1 MYDTDICNDCLCA
14 EVCEINGA
22 YPLDECDYFKNKA
35 DYAEVK
41 HGYWKDRY
49 NNKYYNHL
57 YECSVCGREA
67 LYKPYSDELGHTK
80 ARQELTPV
88 CPYCSAKMDG
98 GNDGKSI

>member
-1 MYDTDICNDCLCA
+1 MATCYDCIH
-14 EVCEINGA
+14 CEACSDAGDA
-22 YPLDECDYFKNKA
+22 GYSSLKEDVTKCKHFKNKA

-80 ARQELTPV
+80 IRQELTPV
-88 CPYCSAKMDG
+88 CPHCGAKMDG
-98 GNDGKSI
+98 R

>member
-1 MYDTDICNDCLCA
+1 MATCYDCIH
-14 EVCEINGA
+14 
-22 YPLDECDYFKNKA
+22 CDACSDAGDGGYSSLKEDASKCKHFKNKA

-41 HGYWKDRY
+41 HGYW
-49 NNKYYNHL
+49 KYYNHL

-88 CPYCSAKMDG
+88 CPYCSAKNG
-98 GNDGKSI
+98 WEE